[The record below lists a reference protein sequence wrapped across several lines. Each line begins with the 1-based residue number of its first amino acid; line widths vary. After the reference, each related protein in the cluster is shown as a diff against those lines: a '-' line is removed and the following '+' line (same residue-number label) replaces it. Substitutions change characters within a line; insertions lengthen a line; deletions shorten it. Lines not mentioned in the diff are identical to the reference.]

1 MASKKREGA
10 ILMRSIDLLC
20 PGSTPSNT
28 EDLNESSDN
37 TLLEGINATL
47 KEVANSIAES
57 NTDVKNALNNLSKD
71 TQIENLQEE
80 SEEE

>member
-1 MASKKREGA
+1 
-10 ILMRSIDLLC
+10 MRSIDLLC
-20 PGSTPSNT
+20 PCSTSNNT
-28 EDLNESSDN
+28 EDLNETSDN

-57 NTDVKNALNNLSKD
+57 NTDVKKALNNLSKD
-71 TQIENLQEE
+71 TQIENPQEE

>member
-1 MASKKREGA
+1 
-10 ILMRSIDLLC
+10 MRSIDLLC
-20 PGSTPSNT
+20 PCSTPNTT

-47 KEVANSIAES
+47 KKVATSIAES

-71 TQIENLQEE
+71 TQIENPQEE